1 MRGATDIERLLIF
14 ENSRR
19 PIADQLGSYAGSLE
33 ILSMNDGGVLELD
46 GEPLAGDPAP
56 TIAWATADLFFS
68 PVARDF
74 MVTLLKSPGLKWL
87 QSASAGVDNP
97 VFGQLVSRGVRL
109 TTSHG
114 QAVGMADYVMAGVL
128 DHFQRGPERREAQA
142 AHEWRRTIRIREI
155 LGTRWLIVGFG
166 AVGQAVATRAKA
178 FGAHVT
184 GVRRNQDTDAD
195 ADQIIPP
202 DRIAEYLPS
211 ADVVVL
217 ACPLTAATRHMA
229 NAAFFGAM
237 KDDAVLVNVG
247 RGGLVDEAA
256 LLAGLDAGKPARAVL
271 DVFETEPLPAD
282 SPFWSHP
289 RVSVTA
295 HCSGVGVGQDDRNR
309 NLFLDNLDRYLAG
322 EPLRNKV
329 APSDLTSG

>member
-1 MRGATDIERLLIF
+1 MDAK
-14 ENSRR
+14 
-19 PIADQLGSYAGSLE
+19 
-33 ILSMNDGGVLELD
+33 GGLTLN
-46 GEPLAGDPAP
+46 GEPLTGDPAP
-56 TIAWATADLFFS
+56 TLAWATHDLFVT

-114 QAVGMADYVMAGVL
+114 QAVGMADYVVAGVL

-142 AHEWRRTIRIREI
+142 AHEWRRIATRE
-155 LGTRWLIVGFG
+155 LLDTRWLIIGFG

-178 FGAHVT
+178 FGAQVI
-184 GVRRNQDTDAD
+184 GVRRNQDAD
-195 ADQIIPP
+195 PLA
-202 DRIAEYLPS
+202 DRIVSPDSLADELAD

-217 ACPLTAATRHMA
+217 ACPLTPATRHMA
-229 NAAFFGAM
+229 DSGFFADM

-247 RGGLVDEAA
+247 RGGLVDETA
-256 LLAGLDAGKPARAVL
+256 LLAGLDAGRPARAVL
-271 DVFETEPLPAD
+271 DVFETEPLPPN

-289 RVSVTA
+289 RVSLTA
-295 HCSGVGVGQDDRNR
+295 HCSGVGVGQNDRNR
-309 NLFLDNLDRYLAG
+309 DLFLDNLDRYLSG
-322 EPLRNKV
+322 KPLRNEV
-329 APSDLTSG
+329 AKSDLNPAD